1 MPVVGDPETMNNT
14 YIEQVV
20 ASAKAAIDKA
30 VEMGVTDPNRV
41 GVGGHSYGAFMT
53 ANLLAHSD
61 LFRAGVARSG
71 AYNRTLTPFG
81 FQSERRTIWEAPE
94 MYIKVSPFMYADKIK
109 HPILLIHG
117 MADDNSGTFPIQSER
132 MYQAIKGN
140 GGIVRYVQLPYE
152 AHGYLAREST
162 EHTLWEMV
170 TWFDKW
176 VKNAP
181 TSGQASTATS
191 SGH

>member
-1 MPVVGDPETMNNT
+1 
-14 YIEQVV
+14 
-20 ASAKAAIDKA
+20 
-30 VEMGVTDPNRV
+30 
-41 GVGGHSYGAFMT
+41 
-53 ANLLAHSD
+53 
-61 LFRAGVARSG
+61 
-71 AYNRTLTPFG
+71 
-81 FQSERRTIWEAPE
+81 
-94 MYIKVSPFMYADKIK
+94 
-109 HPILLIHG
+109 
-117 MADDNSGTFPIQSER
+117 

-181 TSGQASTATS
+181 AGENKANSTSPQGEIER
-191 SGH
+191 GHN